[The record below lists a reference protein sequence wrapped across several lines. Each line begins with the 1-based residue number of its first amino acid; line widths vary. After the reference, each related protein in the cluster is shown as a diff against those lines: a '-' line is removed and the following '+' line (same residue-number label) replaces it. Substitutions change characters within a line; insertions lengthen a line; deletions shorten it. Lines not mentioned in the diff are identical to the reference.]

1 MSGVAMGRKAVSIA
15 MVIGPNDESWQGA
28 LLTKV
33 LYDDGSVLAQRDDGA
48 WLEVKAADTVGRRMN
63 EQSALAKAVR
73 AHAHF
78 WPCAHACDDLML
90 SGEALDQLR
99 ALVDV
104 SDAAELEH
112 ANTPEPAVIQQI
124 RHAACFDDG
133 YHIASETG
141 VHCEYIDIVQILRAY
156 DALTAKLA
164 AQAPTVEMVDAVAQA
179 SAPEGA

>member
-1 MSGVAMGRKAVSIA
+1 
-15 MVIGPNDESWQGA
+15 
-28 LLTKV
+28 
-33 LYDDGSVLAQRDDGA
+33 
-48 WLEVKAADTVGRRMN
+48 MN
-63 EQSALAKAVR
+63 E
-73 AHAHF
+73 
-78 WPCAHACDDLML
+78 
-90 SGEALDQLR
+90 
-99 ALVDV
+99 
-104 SDAAELEH
+104 
-112 ANTPEPAVIQQI
+112 EPAVIQQI